1 MKNPFYDP
9 KVKINTRTGEQAY
22 QDYLDRMKNEKQAKP
37 VAKKT
42 QATVNTPVSAE
53 FSLEDLTDFWQVN
66 GVNYRDGIYQIDL
79 AKTLLDN
86 GNNRTQN
93 EWVEYSKKAIARNE
107 FYVGDFPLYHSLFSV
122 LFRNKENTK
131 YKDRINDVKEL
142 ISKNMFNYW
151 LMTLTRIEYKPSWKD
166 KVIHNY
172 GMQDQYGIQEDIV
185 GKDDYI
191 TQINP
196 QNELKAI
203 LGSDNINEINQ
214 VYNWIT
220 GKNAYLWRINKKP
233 EKYIERVAWFGAS
246 SGRAGLDCYRDPDDS
261 NKVLGVRAKLSEGKN
276 EKSVL

>member
-9 KVKINTRTGEQAY
+9 TIRINTRTGEEAY
-22 QDYLDRMKNEKQAKP
+22 QDYLDRMKNEKQNKP
-37 VAKKT
+37 VAKKAK
-42 QATVNTPVSAE
+42 QAAQTTSGI

-66 GVNYRDGIYQIDL
+66 GVSYRDGIYQVDL
-79 AKTLLDN
+79 AKTLLDK
-86 GNNRTQN
+86 GNTKIQDR
-93 EWVEYSKKAIARNE
+93 WVEYSKKAISNNE
-107 FYVGDFPLYHSLFSV
+107 FYVGDFPLYHSLFSI
-122 LFRNKENTK
+122 LFKNKENPNYKTK
-131 YKDRINDVKEL
+131 IEEAKKF
-142 ISKNMFNYW
+142 ISDNMFKYW
-151 LMTLTRIEYKPSWKD
+151 LMTLTRIEYKPSGKD